1 MCVAVL
7 ATVLV
12 VVVVCVEACMNM
24 LHDCVCVYQCSCLC
38 VCVCVAR
45 TSQFSL
51 LRGVKRVSEL
61 LILFDRQVTERG
73 GGKKMRGG
81 KVGKN

>member
-1 MCVAVL
+1 MAVL

-12 VVVVCVEACMNM
+12 LVVCVEACMNM
-24 LHDCVCVYQCSCLC
+24 LHDCVCVYQCSCL
-38 VCVCVAR
+38 CVCVAR